1 MNSQTHQRRLTRC
14 GRLMKA
20 AGLDVLILTKP
31 ANMAYL
37 TGDGRLCAYA
47 LITQG
52 GRVAL
57 GVPVTDVEDVK
68 GLAHFDHVGGFDDEV
83 GMIHSIAHHFE
94 HFGIRAGTVGLEY
107 TFLTMSMMGMLT
119 HPHAKPEKVQ
129 VKDCTH
135 ILSELRMVKDA
146 EEIEAIRAAAKV
158 AEAGM
163 AAAVKAAKPGASE
176 IQIAAE
182 AEYAMRQAGAEG
194 FYRTYVASGPRT
206 NIAHG
211 LPTARKLQPGDL
223 VVIDIHPVL
232 NGYSADMCR
241 TVCAGKPTAEQQA
254 AYDVFLQAQQATIA
268 KVKAGVGMAEL
279 EETIHGMMKV
289 AGHGQHIFGPPMHG
303 LGIEFEEAPLPPGH
317 AFFHGEKAP
326 PPLAANT
333 VITVGNCGLYTGPW
347 GVRVE
352 DTLVVGKD
360 GPTVLTNYP
369 RSLANGFTQT

>member
-47 LITQG
+47 MITQG
-52 GRVAL
+52 GQVPL

>member
-14 GRLMKA
+14 GQLMKA

-52 GRVAL
+52 GKVAL

-68 GLAHFDHVGGFDDEV
+68 GLAHFDHVVGFDDEV
-83 GMIHSIAHHFE
+83 GMIHSLAHYFE

-135 ILSELRMVKDA
+135 ILSELRMVKEA

-163 AAAVKAAKPGASE
+163 AAAVKAAKPGATE
-176 IQIAAE
+176 IQIASE
-182 AEYAMRQAGAEG
+182 AEYAMRQAGAEE

-211 LPTARKLQPGDL
+211 RPTARKLQPGDL
-223 VVIDIHPVL
+223 VMIDIHPVL
-232 NGYSADMCR
+232 DGYSADMCR
-241 TVCAGKPTAEQQA
+241 TVCAGQPTAEQQA
-254 AYDVFLQAQQATIA
+254 AYDVFLKAQQATIA

-279 EETIHGMMKV
+279 EEAIHGMMKD

-317 AFFHGEKAP
+317 AFFHVEKAP

-352 DTLVVGKD
+352 DTLVVGQD

-369 RSLANGFTQT
+369 RSLANGLAS